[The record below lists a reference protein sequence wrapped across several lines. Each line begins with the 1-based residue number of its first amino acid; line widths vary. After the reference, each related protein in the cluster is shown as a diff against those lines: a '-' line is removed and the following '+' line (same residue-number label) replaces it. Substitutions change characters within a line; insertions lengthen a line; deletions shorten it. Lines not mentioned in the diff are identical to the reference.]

1 MAYQGPLEVPPEPG
15 LSPYL
20 TESSL
25 STSAENDGDHSQ
37 RDITFNGP
45 DLITEPGAYVVPEL
59 EVEAVEERVG
69 RPRHPTKL
77 TTRPS
82 EYLYF

>member
-1 MAYQGPLEVPPEPG
+1 MNGRWVER
-15 LSPYL
+15 
-20 TESSL
+20 
-25 STSAENDGDHSQ
+25 ENDGDHSL
-37 RDITFNGP
+37 RDIAANGP
-45 DLITEPGAYVVPEL
+45 DPIIEPGAYVAPES

-69 RPRHPTKL
+69 RPRRPAKP